1 MRPSIWLTGTAIA
14 LLALGG
20 CNKAQPPAEVQADV
34 SSATNDAVT
43 NNTQAGANQAD
54 VAASVNKDLDNAAQ
68 TADTKTADA
77 AADVSVTQ
85 AEGNHKIAL
94 AKCEALAGDAQKAC
108 KDDADAALKNA
119 KAKAQA
125 TKADHS

>member
-1 MRPSIWLTGTAIA
+1 MRPSIWLTGMAIA

-34 SSATNDAVT
+34 SSATNAAIA
-43 NNTQAGANQAD
+43 NNTQAGANQAE
-54 VAASVNKDLDNAAQ
+54 VAASVTKDLDSAAQ
-68 TADTKTADA
+68 TADAKTTEA

-85 AEGNHKIAL
+85 AEGNYKIAL
-94 AKCEALAGDAQKAC
+94 AKCEALAGDSQKAC
-108 KDDADAALKNA
+108 KDDADAALKIS
-119 KAKAQA
+119 KAKARA

>member
-85 AEGNHKIAL
+85 AEGNYKIAV

-108 KDDADAALKNA
+108 KDDADSALKIA
-119 KAKAQA
+119 KSKAKA
-125 TKADHS
+125 TKANHS